1 MEIIF
6 MSLAV
11 QTKSVKAVTRNN
23 SIDEAIK
30 QWLYGKSPSTIRNYS
45 RVIKNYIDYLG
56 DIHVANSTKSDL
68 RNYIELLVSQ
78 GASTNT
84 LNTYGNIIKSFF
96 SFLNMESH
104 SITNITAN
112 VKVPK
117 PVSAVRERILN
128 RQEIDA
134 MITLETNQRNR
145 LILQLLFFCG
155 LRVSELTS
163 LRWQDIKDNG
173 STAYIHVTGK
183 GNKQRTLIIPVLL
196 WQQLKSYKGD
206 SDNNSPVFPSRKGA
220 NHLTQK
226 AVWDVVSTASNRIGI
241 SASPHWLRHTHA
253 TLALQNGA
261 DVHQV
266 STSLGHASIATTSKY
281 LHARPDNCSSLYL

>member
-1 MEIIF
+1 

-11 QTKSVKAVTRNN
+11 QTKSVKAITRNN

-56 DIHVANSTKSDL
+56 DIHVVNSSKSDL
-68 RNYIELLVSQ
+68 RDYMELLAGQ
-78 GASTNT
+78 GSSTNT

-96 SFLNMESH
+96 SFLNVESH
-104 SITNITAN
+104 AITNITAN

-117 PVSAVRERILN
+117 PVSAVRERILS

-134 MITLETNQRNR
+134 MVTLETNQRNR

-163 LRWQDIKDNG
+163 LKWSDVKDNG
-173 STAYIHVTGK
+173 STAYVHVTGK

-196 WQQLKSYKGD
+196 WQQIKAFKGNA
-206 SDNNSPVFPSRKGA
+206 DNNSPVFPSRKGG

>member
-1 MEIIF
+1 

-11 QTKSVKAVTRNN
+11 QTKSVKAITRNN

-56 DIHVANSTKSDL
+56 DIHVVNSSKSDL
-68 RNYIELLVSQ
+68 RDYMELLAGQ
-78 GASTNT
+78 GSSTNT

-96 SFLNMESH
+96 SFLNVESH
-104 SITNITAN
+104 AITNITAN

-117 PVSAVRERILN
+117 PVSAVRERILS

-134 MITLETNQRNR
+134 MVTLETNQRNR

-163 LRWQDIKDNG
+163 LKWQDIKDNG

-196 WQQLKSYKGD
+196 WQQIKAFKGS
-206 SDNNSPVFPSRKGA
+206 SDNNSPVFPSRKGGS
-220 NHLTQK
+220 HLTQK

>member
-1 MEIIF
+1 

-23 SIDEAIK
+23 SINEAIK
-30 QWLYGKSPSTIRNYS
+30 QWLYGKSASTIRNYS
-45 RVIKNYIDYLG
+45 RVIKNYMDYLG
-56 DIHVANSTKSDL
+56 DTHIVNSTKSDL
-68 RNYIELLVSQ
+68 RNYIELLAGQ
-78 GASTNT
+78 GSSTNT

-96 SFLNMESH
+96 TFLNMESH

-134 MITLETNQRNR
+134 MVTLETNQRNR

-163 LRWQDIKDNG
+163 LKWQDIKDNG

-196 WQQLKSYKGD
+196 WQQLRAFKGNA
-206 SDNNSPVFPSRKGA
+206 DNNSPVFPSRKGA

>member
-1 MEIIF
+1 
-6 MSLAV
+6 MSITTV
-11 QTKSVKAVTRNN
+11 TKSVKAVTRNN

-45 RVIKNYIDYLG
+45 RVIKNYMDYLG
-56 DIHVANSTKSDL
+56 DIHVVNSTKSDL
-68 RNYIELLVSQ
+68 RDYIELLAGQ
-78 GASTNT
+78 GSSTNT

-104 SITNITAN
+104 AITNITAN

-117 PVSAVRERILN
+117 PVSAVRERILS

-134 MITLETNQRNR
+134 MVTLETNQRNR

-163 LRWQDIKDNG
+163 LKWQDIKDNG
-173 STAYIHVTGK
+173 STAYVHVTGK

-196 WQQLKSYKGD
+196 WQQLRAFKGNA
-206 SDNNSPVFPSRKGA
+206 DNNSPVFPSRKGS

-226 AVWDVVSTASNRIGI
+226 AVWDIVSVASNRIGLN
-241 SASPHWLRHTHA
+241 ASPHWLRHTHA

>member
-1 MEIIF
+1 
-6 MSLAV
+6 MSITTV
-11 QTKSVKAVTRNN
+11 TKSVKAITKND
-23 SIDEAIK
+23 SINEAIK

-56 DIHVANSTKSDL
+56 DIHVVNSSKSDL
-68 RNYIELLVSQ
+68 RDYMELLAGQ
-78 GASTNT
+78 GSSTNT

-96 SFLNMESH
+96 SFLNVESH
-104 SITNITAN
+104 AITNITAN

-117 PVSAVRERILN
+117 PVSAVRERILS

-134 MITLETNQRNR
+134 MVTLETNQRNR

-163 LRWQDIKDNG
+163 LKWQDIKDNG

-183 GNKQRTLIIPVLL
+183 GNKQRTLIVPVLL
-196 WQQLKSYKGD
+196 WQQIKAFKGS
-206 SDNNSPVFPSRKGA
+206 SDNNSPVFPSRKGGS
-220 NHLTQK
+220 HLTQK

>member
-1 MEIIF
+1 
-6 MSLAV
+6 MSITTV
-11 QTKSVKAVTRNN
+11 TKSVKAINHSN
-23 SIDEAIK
+23 SINEAIK

-56 DIHVANSTKSDL
+56 DTHIANSTKSDL
-68 RNYIELLVSQ
+68 RDYIELLISQ

-104 SITNITAN
+104 VITNITAN

-117 PVSAVRERILN
+117 PVSAVRERILT

-134 MITLETNQRNR
+134 MITLESNQRNR

-163 LRWQDIKDNG
+163 LKWQDIKDNG

-196 WQQLKSYKGD
+196 WQQIKAFKGS
-206 SDNNSPVFPSRKGA
+206 SDNNSPVFPSRKGGS
-220 NHLTQK
+220 HLTQK
-226 AVWDVVSTASNRIGI
+226 AVWDIVSTASNRIGI

>member
-1 MEIIF
+1 

-11 QTKSVKAVTRNN
+11 QTKSVKAITCNN

-45 RVIKNYIDYLG
+45 RVIKNYMDYLG
-56 DIHVANSTKSDL
+56 DTHVVNSTKSNL
-68 RNYIELLVSQ
+68 RDYIELLISQ

-104 SITNITAN
+104 AITNITAN

-134 MITLETNQRNR
+134 MVTLETNQRNR

-163 LRWQDIKDNG
+163 LRWSDIKDNG

-183 GNKQRTLIIPVLL
+183 GNKQRTLIVPVLL
-196 WQQLKSYKGD
+196 WQQIKAFKGS
-206 SDNNSPVFPSRKGA
+206 SDNNSPVFPSRKGGS
-220 NHLTQK
+220 HLTQK

>member
-1 MEIIF
+1 
-6 MSLAV
+6 MSITTV
-11 QTKSVKAVTRNN
+11 TKSVKAITKND
-23 SIDEAIK
+23 SINEAIK
-30 QWLYGKSPSTIRNYS
+30 QWLYGKSPSTVRNYS
-45 RVIKNYIDYLG
+45 RVINNYINYLG
-56 DIHVANSTKSDL
+56 DTHIANSTKSDL
-68 RNYIELLVSQ
+68 RDYIELLISQ

-104 SITNITAN
+104 AITNITAN

-134 MITLETNQRNR
+134 MVTLETNQRNR

-163 LRWQDIKDNG
+163 LKWQDIKDNG

-196 WQQLKSYKGD
+196 WQQIKAFKGS
-206 SDNNSPVFPSRKGA
+206 SDNNSPVFPSRKGGS
-220 NHLTQK
+220 HLTQK